1 MIVKNME
8 ISYTFYMQ
16 IMFKRIHGK
25 QRFSARKEVFEQLRV
40 RASYERKLNLNL
52 ITKFAE
58 IGKIARDEYLTR
70 QQIGLS
76 QASVANKINEVLEP
90 HYRSVIEEF
99 GLRILRYRKQD
110 SQFETII
117 REYYAVHGALAV
129 TNISNTTIRRL
140 QQILLAKEAEALGV
154 AAIAQEIFDSMRGSY
169 SRYRSSVIAR
179 TETHNAASFAN
190 HEIAKSLNLPDLQK
204 QWVSVS
210 DDRTRSNHAAMNGVR
225 VPYDEDFDVP
235 TDFGTVRMSRP
246 SDPRGGAAN
255 VINCRC
261 VLLYITPEDEVEDT

>member
-1 MIVKNME
+1 
-8 ISYTFYMQ
+8 MQ
-16 IMFKRIHGK
+16 IMFKRIHGG
-25 QRFSARKEVFEQLRV
+25 QRFSARKEVLEQLRV

-70 QQIGLS
+70 QQISLS
-76 QASVANKINEVLEP
+76 QAVVSSKFNDVLEP
-90 HYRSVIEEF
+90 HYRAVIEEF

-110 SQFETII
+110 SQFETLI
-117 REYYAVHGALAV
+117 RDYYTLHGLAAV

-140 QQILLAKEAEALGV
+140 QQVLLAFEAEGLGV
-154 AAIAQEIFDSMRGSY
+154 ATIADEIFKSMRGGY
-169 SRYRSSVIAR
+169 SRNRAAVIAR

-190 HEIAKSLNLPDLQK
+190 HEIAATMNLPDLQK

-210 DDRTRSNHAAMNGVR
+210 DDRTRSNHATMNGVR

-235 TDFGTVRMSRP
+235 SSFGTVRMSRP
-246 SDPRGGAAN
+246 SDPRGGAEN

-261 VLLYITPEDEVEDT
+261 VLLYVTPEDEVEDS

>member
-1 MIVKNME
+1 
-8 ISYTFYMQ
+8 MQ
-16 IMFKRIHGK
+16 IMFKRVHGG

-58 IGKIARDEYLTR
+58 IGKIAKDEYLTR

-76 QASVANKINEVLEP
+76 QAVVSAKLNEVLEP
-90 HYRSVIEEF
+90 HYRAVIEEF

-110 SQFETII
+110 SQFETLI
-117 REYYAVHGALAV
+117 RDYYALHGLAAI
-129 TNISNTTIRRL
+129 TNVSNTTIRRL
-140 QQILLAKEAEALGV
+140 QAILLEKEAEGLGV
-154 AAIAQEIFDSMRGSY
+154 AAIAEEIFESMRGQY
-169 SRYRSSVIAR
+169 SINRAAVIAR

-190 HEIAKSLNLPDLQK
+190 HEVAKTLNLPDLQK
-204 QWVSVS
+204 QWVAVS
-210 DDRTRSNHAAMNGVR
+210 DDRTRSNHAVMNGVR

-235 TDFGTVRMSRP
+235 SSFGTVRMSRP
-246 SDPRGGAAN
+246 SDPRGGAEN

-261 VLLYITPEDEVEDT
+261 VLLYITPEDEVEDS

>member
-1 MIVKNME
+1 ME
-8 ISYTFYMQ
+8 
-16 IMFKRIHGK
+16 IMFKRVHGRNK
-25 QRFSARKEVFEQLRV
+25 FSARKEVFEQLRI
-40 RASYERKLNLNL
+40 RQSFERKLNLNL

-58 IGKIARDEYLTR
+58 IGKIARDEYLVR

-76 QASVANKINEVLEP
+76 QAVVSQKINEILEP
-90 HYRSVIEEF
+90 HYRVVIEEF
-99 GLRILRYRKQD
+99 GLRVLRYRKQE
-110 SQFETII
+110 SQFEELI
-117 REYYAVHGALAV
+117 RDYYTLHGLRAV
-129 TNISNTTIRRL
+129 TNISNTTVRRL

-154 AAIAQEIFDSMRGSY
+154 SAIADEIFESMRGAY
-169 SRYRSSVIAR
+169 SKNRAAIIAR

-190 HEIAKSLNLPDLQK
+190 HEIAKTMNLPDLQK

-210 DDRTRSNHAAMNGVR
+210 DDRTRSHHATMNGTV

-261 VLLYITPEDEVEDT
+261 VLLYITPEDEVVDE